1 MISGAQGK
9 RRRGILRARL
19 LKAKKGRIRLKKK
32 KNTQE
37 NRKKSIIVPKEE
49 NENGKTKDTISR
61 EGEFIFPPILHKNHA
76 QTSRKKFKE
85 HLLTEINRKIKRSQ
99 SCKKGG

>member
-32 KNTQE
+32 KTPKRTEKNPLSYLKKKMRMEKLKILSQEKENLFSPPFYTKIMLRQAGRNSKNT
-37 NRKKSIIVPKEE
+37 S
-49 NENGKTKDTISR
+49 
-61 EGEFIFPPILHKNHA
+61 
-76 QTSRKKFKE
+76 
-85 HLLTEINRKIKRSQ
+85 
-99 SCKKGG
+99 

>member
-32 KNTQE
+32 KKHPREQ
-37 NRKKSIIVPKEE
+37 KKIHYR
-49 NENGKTKDTISR
+49 T
-61 EGEFIFPPILHKNHA
+61 
-76 QTSRKKFKE
+76 
-85 HLLTEINRKIKRSQ
+85 
-99 SCKKGG
+99 